1 MTKRNIQWAW
11 KVLTSKSFAV
21 MTDSETAI
29 QIDVLDPFEME
40 DLTTLL
46 GQQQSFKVFNER
58 FTQLEIDHEQAV
70 HLLKRRANAKDKKR
84 AKQV

>member
-11 KVLTSKSFAV
+11 KVLTSKTFAV
-21 MTDSETAI
+21 MTDSETAV
-29 QIDVLDPFEME
+29 QIDVLNPFEME

-46 GQQQSFKVFNER
+46 GQQQSFRVFNER
-58 FTQLEIDHEQAV
+58 FTQLESDYEQAV
-70 HLLKRRANAKDKKR
+70 YLLKRRTNAKDKKR

>member
-11 KVLTSKSFAV
+11 KVLTSKTFAV
-21 MTDSETAI
+21 MTDSETAV
-29 QIDVLDPFEME
+29 QIDVLNPFEME

-46 GQQQSFKVFNER
+46 GQQQSFRVFNER
-58 FTQLEIDHEQAV
+58 FTQLESDYEQAV
-70 HLLKRRANAKDKKR
+70 YLLKRRANAKDKKR

>member
-11 KVLTSKSFAV
+11 KVLTSKTFAV
-21 MTDSETAI
+21 MTDSETAV
-29 QIDVLDPFEME
+29 QIDVMNPFEME

-46 GQQQSFKVFNER
+46 GQQQSFRVFNER
-58 FTQLEIDHEQAV
+58 FSQLESDYEQAV
-70 HLLKRRANAKDKKR
+70 YLLKRRANAKDKKR